1 MRKQALLWG
10 CLIAIAFATSAQAD
24 DSVPRHWIARIGV
37 HPVSPKPNNH
47 AEFDVDNSAG
57 VSIGA
62 TYLLTKHWAIELF
75 SAFPR
80 AYDVNDAEEAKAA
93 SFSMIPSTA
102 TLQYHISDPSGRFR
116 IYAGA
121 GLAYA
126 RFQGERTKGSL
137 SGQSLAL
144 DDSTGLTAAIGLD
157 MDLGTRWFVN
167 LDARWADIDAAM
179 KVAAL
184 PRGTLELDPVM
195 FGMSLG
201 RRLR

>member
-1 MRKQALLWG
+1 MRKQALLCG
-10 CLIAIAFATSAQAD
+10 CLVALGFATSAQAD
-24 DSVPRHWIARIGV
+24 NSVYRHWIARIGV

-47 AEFDVDNSAG
+47 PDFDVNNSAG

-80 AYDVNDAEEAKAA
+80 AYDVNDAAEVKAA
-93 SFSMIPSTA
+93 KFSMIPSTA

-126 RFQGERTKGSL
+126 RFQGEHTQGSL
-137 SGQSLAL
+137 GGQSLRL
-144 DDSTGLTAAIGLD
+144 DDSTGLTAAVGLD

-167 LDARWADIDAAM
+167 LDARWADIDSSM
-179 KVAAL
+179 TVAGL
-184 PRGTLELDPVM
+184 PRGTLELDPYM
-195 FGMSLG
+195 FGLSLG